1 MAELNKNILY
11 SEAEIRARVKE
22 LAEDI
27 SAGYGDDKP
36 IVCVCVLRG
45 AVMFYTDLMKEL
57 KSDAVVYDFVTLSSY
72 ENAMVEGTMSTT
84 GRIKLIQ
91 DLRENVEGKHV
102 LVVEDIV
109 DSGYT
114 VDYLRKYFAAKNAA
128 DVKIACLLDKPM
140 SRKVDAKA
148 DYVAFTLERPSFIIG
163 YGLDCDQKYRN
174 LDGIYEAVSD

>member
-1 MAELNKNILY
+1 MGLNKRVLY
-11 SEAEIRARVKE
+11 TESMIRARVKE
-22 LAEDI
+22 LGKAITEN
-27 SAGYGDDKP
+27 YNDDKP

-45 AVMFYTDLMKEL
+45 AVMFYTDLMKEI
-57 KSDAVVYDFVTLSSY
+57 KSDNVVYDFVTLSSY
-72 ENAMVEGTMSTT
+72 ENALVAGSMATT

-114 VDYLRKYFAAKNAA
+114 VSYLRQYFSSKNPI

-140 SRKVDAKA
+140 CRKTDAKA
-148 DYVAFTLERPSFIIG
+148 DYVAFVLERPAYIIG
-163 YGLDCDQKYRN
+163 YGLDSDQKYRN
-174 LDGIYEAVSD
+174 LDGIYEVVED